1 MSETLRHKMRSAVFA
16 AFDFGIDKRQ
26 HKASLDTTEKIYSI
40 TSRNQY
46 LDRINDFCKTCPDVK
61 SVLQLTPEAV
71 KRYLDV
77 KAVVGNCTQ
86 KTLDDYRHEM
96 KKIGK
101 CMGLDLSCPQVW
113 AWSDPAKDRGAKD
126 VIPREDYYK
135 IASYAMETRSAR
147 GWAQNNGFTRREFY
161 IILFL
166 KYEPISGREGRR
178 MLWNATTRAIR
189 LMWRS

>member
-1 MSETLRHKMRSAVFA
+1 MSETLRHKMRSAVFN
-16 AFDFGIDKRQ
+16 AFRFGIDKRQ

-71 KRYLDV
+71 KRYLDI
-77 KAVVGNCTQ
+77 KAVIGNCTQ

-101 CMGLDLSCPQVW
+101 CMGLDLSCPQVFS
-113 AWSDPAKDRGAKD
+113 WSDPAENRGAKD
-126 VIPREDYYK
+126 VMPR
-135 IASYAMETRSAR
+135 
-147 GWAQNNGFTRREFY
+147 
-161 IILFL
+161 
-166 KYEPISGREGRR
+166 
-178 MLWNATTRAIR
+178 
-189 LMWRS
+189 